1 MKKKLIFAL
10 AWLSCALSCTF
21 ATFAIAQIQQATIV
35 DIPVPAK
42 LVPKAIHARFMAI
55 AINHEGGMLA
65 VGERGI
71 IVRSADNGTTWKQ
84 MPSPVDI
91 TLASVNFETSQ
102 RVWAVGQAASILRSD
117 DGGKTWKVV
126 RYKPSDLRYYL
137 KIVIREGVLY
147 VLSSDGELWLSRDSG
162 ANWEMALLENGEA
175 IPHLF
180 SLAFVGQAGL
190 ISAEHGSVFMRGK
203 NDEPWKPLA
212 TAYNGSF
219 FGVIPFADQFL
230 LFGMSGRAFMVSP
243 DGKSQRV
250 IDTRTT
256 QFLLDAVVIPEKN
269 QAVVV
274 GRGGAVIL
282 IGADSQVLKSYQ
294 RPDGTDITA
303 VAARGDDIYLATMKG
318 GIERFKA
325 SDLAKSTGELQPA
338 TTLSPAAISK

>member
-71 IVRSADNGTTWKQ
+71 IVRSADHGTTWKQ
-84 MPSPVDI
+84 IPSPVDI
-91 TLASVNFETSQ
+91 TLASVTFETSQ

-180 SLAFVGQAGL
+180 SLAFDGQAGL

>member
-71 IVRSADNGTTWKQ
+71 IVHSADHGTTWKQ

-212 TAYNGSF
+212 IAYNGSF
-219 FGVIPFADQFL
+219 FGVVPFADQFL
-230 LFGMSGRAFMVSP
+230 LFGMSGRVFMVSP

-338 TTLSPAAISK
+338 TTLSPAVISK